1 MQKITTFLTFKD
13 RAEEALKFYT
23 SVFRNAK
30 AGDVSQRYGEGA
42 PVPRGSFMTGSF
54 EIAGQTFFVLNAG
67 TDFGF
72 AMGMSLFV
80 DCPTQEEVDELW
92 EKLSAGGS
100 VQACGWL
107 TDKFGVSWQIV
118 PSVMSKVLADKDPA
132 KVEHV
137 MKVMMQM
144 IKLDGPKL
152 QKAYEEVGGSV

>member
-13 RAEEALKFYT
+13 QAEEALNFYV

-30 AGDVSQRYGEGA
+30 AGAIQRYGDGA
-42 PVPRGSFMTGSF
+42 PVPKGSFMTGSF
-54 EIAGQTFFVLNAG
+54 EIAGQTFHVLNAG
-67 TDFGF
+67 QDFGF
-72 AMGMSLFV
+72 APGMSLFV

-92 EKLSAGGS
+92 DRLSAGGS

-118 PSVMSKVLADKDPA
+118 PSVLSKVLADKDPA
-132 KVEHV
+132 KVNHV
-137 MKVMMQM
+137 MQVMMQM
-144 IKLDGPKL
+144 VKFDSAKL